1 MSKAK
6 ILIVMGSQNDAD
18 VMRDAEDMLA
28 KFDVKYETVIVSAHR
43 DPSKVSALAAEVGS
57 NGTKVIIAGAGYA
70 AHLAGAFA
78 ASTILPVIG
87 VPIDSSPLNGIDSLL
102 STVQMPSGVPVATV
116 SLGKVGAK
124 NAAVLAVEI
133 LATSD
138 DNLAKKMKSYKSEL
152 AIKGGK
158 RP

>member
-1 MSKAK
+1 
-6 ILIVMGSQNDAD
+6 
-18 VMRDAEDMLA
+18 
-28 KFDVKYETVIVSAHR
+28 
-43 DPSKVSALAAEVGS
+43 
-57 NGTKVIIAGAGYA
+57 
-70 AHLAGAFA
+70 
-78 ASTILPVIG
+78 